1 MKIYSFAPI
10 ADESCK
16 VLILGTMPGV
26 MSLKKQQ
33 YYGFERNAFWRIIYA
48 LFDQEPDNDYEMR
61 RAFLLRHRIALWD
74 WGRRVKGR
82 AAVTAASG
90 IPNPMTLKASMNGTG
105 ASGMFASTEV
115 PPEGFMTALS
125 ERKAQGAIS
134 GSISIFHPQARHT
147 HSPLRR
153 SLKSGWCSKNCYI
166 PWTTLLIHFF
176 ERILQ

>member
-10 ADESCK
+10 ADENCK

-74 WGRRVKGR
+74 V
-82 AAVTAASG
+82 
-90 IPNPMTLKASMNGTG
+90 LKACEREGSSDSCIKDPEPNDFESFYERYRSIRYVCFNGGPARRLYDRFVRKKGTG
-105 ASGMFASTEV
+105 GHIRQYFDLPST
-115 PPEGFMTALS
+115 
-125 ERKAQGAIS
+125 
-134 GSISIFHPQARHT
+134 
-147 HSPLRR
+147 SPAYTLAFEKKLEKWMV
-153 SLKSGWCSKNCYI
+153 LKE
-166 PWTTLLIHFF
+166 LLYPVDHIVDPF
-176 ERILQ
+176 L